1 MAMEATLTSREAA
14 EALGVSQSTLY
25 RYCQEGKLSPKRVG
39 RFKRYP
45 ESQIAALLGVE
56 YSGIPADREQEKVI
70 SIDRGPADDKIAICK
85 GLLVAFKAT
94 RHYSDLVSLVYEQKH
109 RRMETVT
116 GIFENGEEVTVNVS
130 GDSGVSMIRDVIRGL
145 ADGGTL

>member
-45 ESQIAALLGVE
+45 E
-56 YSGIPADREQEKVI
+56 GIL
-70 SIDRGPADDKIAICK
+70 DKNR
-85 GLLVAFKAT
+85 VHF
-94 RHYSDLVSLVYEQKH
+94 
-109 RRMETVT
+109 
-116 GIFENGEEVTVNVS
+116 
-130 GDSGVSMIRDVIRGL
+130 
-145 ADGGTL
+145 